1 MGITLQNITKRYQ
14 KDVLSDFS
22 AKLPEHG
29 LVVLT
34 GPSGS
39 GKTTLVH
46 ILLGLVKPDSG
57 TVSGTGELKF
67 SVVFQE
73 DRLFGHLTAA
83 ENINAVRKEK
93 LGQAQ
98 IEELLNTVGLHDIA
112 DRYPDELSGGMRRRL
127 AFVRAAAFDGDVF
140 VLDEPFAGLDSAAKE
155 LLTAQILKLTETKL
169 VVLIVHNPLPF
180 REASAQVIIL
190 G

>member
-14 KDVLSDFS
+14 KDVLSDFFGQ
-22 AKLPEHG
+22 AARTRP
-29 LVVLT
+29 VVLT
-34 GPSGS
+34 GPSAAANDIGTYFTWI
-39 GKTTLVH
+39 GKAGQRDRVR
-46 ILLGLVKPDSG
+46 
-57 TVSGTGELKF
+57 TGELKF